1 MTFEELKA
9 EARAQGFKLIPVK
22 EKEKLLPCTCGSK
35 RREHWSRLTG
45 DRLEITLCC
54 SRCGKRASGT
64 TEAEARHNWNDMI
77 SSHTER
83 EQTERSE

>member
-35 RREHWSRLTG
+35 RREHWSRWTG

-77 SSHTER
+77 MR
-83 EQTERSE
+83 EEK